1 MKLES
6 SLRERSGSQC
16 ELCGAKEGLG
26 VYTVQP
32 AGVPNEDNSMLIC
45 GTCEKELADMGALNE
60 QHWRCLSDAM
70 WSPYVAVQVVVWRLL
85 THLKESTDWAMN
97 LLEQMY
103 LDEETQNWADAG
115 GAVRHLDV
123 NGVELHA
130 GDTVTLIKD
139 LPVKGAGFTAKRG
152 TAIRNISLPA
162 DDPEHI
168 LGKINGQSIYVVTKY
183 LRKS

>member
-1 MKLES
+1 MKLEEN
-6 SLRERSGSQC
+6 LRERSGGQC

-32 AGVPNEDNSMLIC
+32 AGSPNEDNSLLIC
-45 GTCEKELADMGALNE
+45 GACDSELGQQELNAD
-60 QHWRCLSDAM
+60 HWRCLSDSM
-70 WSPYVAVQVVVWRLL
+70 WSPYASVQVVVWRLL
-85 THLKESTDWAMN
+85 SKLKDSTGWAGN
-97 LLEQMY
+97 LLDQMY
-103 LDEETQNWADAG
+103 LDEETQSWAEAG
-115 GAVRHLDV
+115 GATQHVDM
-123 NGVELHA
+123 NGVVLQA

-168 LGKINGQSIYVVTKY
+168 LGKVNGQSIYIVTKY
-183 LRKS
+183 LKKS